1 MIKKCGYVA
10 ISGPTNS
17 GKSTL
22 LNAIFDKKISIVS
35 HKVQTTLK
43 SLDAV
48 KNYNDTQIVFIDT
61 PGFYQKKN
69 DANYFKD
76 VLASID
82 RSDLLLVILDVTSK
96 FYYLDQIEKI
106 INKYKKNKFLIINK
120 IDLVD
125 NDYILKKI
133 SEIKFIESF
142 DAIFYLSALKKKN
155 IKKLLDKIS
164 DLLPVQEWIY
174 KKNNSTNISKE
185 IFLAEI
191 TREGILKYL
200 NQEIPYQISIIT
212 DKLVKSQHY
221 TIHQKIIA
229 STLSHKKIILGKDGR
244 SIKAIGTYAKNEMQK
259 VLKCKC
265 NLFLKVVL
273 KKN

>member
-22 LNAIFDKKISIVS
+22 LNAIFEKKVSIVS

-48 KNYNDTQIVFIDT
+48 KNYKDTQIVFIDT

-76 VLASID
+76 VLSSID
-82 RSDLLLVILDVTSK
+82 RSDLLLIILDITSK
-96 FYYLDQIEKI
+96 FHYLDQIEKI
-106 INKYKKNKFLIINK
+106 IENYKKEKFLIINK

-125 NDYILKKI
+125 NDYILEKI
-133 SEIKFIESF
+133 SEIKYIESF
-142 DAIFYLSALKKKN
+142 NAIFYLSALKKKN
-155 IKKLLDKIS
+155 ITKLLDKVS
-164 DLLPVQEWIY
+164 SALPEKEWIY
-174 KKNNSTNISKE
+174 KKSNTTNISKE

-200 NQEIPYQISIIT
+200 NQEIPYQVSIVT
-212 DKLVKSQHY
+212 DKIVKGANY

-229 STLSHKKIILGKDGR
+229 TTLSHKKIILGKDGR
-244 SIKAIGTYAKNEMQK
+244 SIKAIGSYARSEMEK

-265 NLFLKVVL
+265 NLFLKVLL
-273 KKN
+273 KKR

>member
-125 NDYILKKI
+125 NDYILKILCKALLQYPPFPLAHLGVLIWLFERHPWRAHEWHWLDHCVKAFLCFLGFGSIVDSARPPRWSRIVPESI
-133 SEIKFIESF
+133 S
-142 DAIFYLSALKKKN
+142 LSKEECGHMDRK
-155 IKKLLDKIS
+155 S
-164 DLLPVQEWIY
+164 DL
-174 KKNNSTNISKE
+174 
-185 IFLAEI
+185 FLNDC
-191 TREGILKYL
+191 ILDD
-200 NQEIPYQISIIT
+200 E
-212 DKLVKSQHY
+212 
-221 TIHQKIIA
+221 
-229 STLSHKKIILGKDGR
+229 
-244 SIKAIGTYAKNEMQK
+244 
-259 VLKCKC
+259 
-265 NLFLKVVL
+265 
-273 KKN
+273 

>member
-106 INKYKKNKFLIINK
+106 INKYKKTKYKNAKNVYK
-120 IDLVD
+120 R
-125 NDYILKKI
+125 YILSKRYFEFLRER
-133 SEIKFIESF
+133 S
-142 DAIFYLSALKKKN
+142 KKKTLEER
-155 IKKLLDKIS
+155 KKMKF
-164 DLLPVQEWIY
+164 VY
-174 KKNNSTNISKE
+174 
-185 IFLAEI
+185 
-191 TREGILKYL
+191 
-200 NQEIPYQISIIT
+200 
-212 DKLVKSQHY
+212 
-221 TIHQKIIA
+221 
-229 STLSHKKIILGKDGR
+229 
-244 SIKAIGTYAKNEMQK
+244 
-259 VLKCKC
+259 
-265 NLFLKVVL
+265 
-273 KKN
+273 

>member
-164 DLLPVQEWIY
+164 DLLPVQKWIY

-200 NQEIPYQISIIT
+200 NQEIPYQISIVT
-212 DKLVKSQHY
+212 DKLIKSQNY

-244 SIKAIGTYAKNEMQK
+244 SIKAIGTYARNEMEK
-259 VLKCKC
+259 VFKCKC

>member
-1 MIKKCGYVA
+1 MTKKCGYVA

-22 LNAIFDKKISIVS
+22 LNAIFDKKVSIVS

-82 RSDLLLVILDVTSK
+82 RSDLLLIILDITSK

-125 NDYILKKI
+125 NDYILEKI

-155 IKKLLDKIS
+155 ITKLLDKIS
-164 DLLPVQEWIY
+164 DLLPVKEWTY

-185 IFLAEI
+185 SFLAEI

-200 NQEIPYQISIIT
+200 NQEIPYQISIVT
-212 DKLVKSQHY
+212 DKIVKSQNY

-229 STLSHKKIILGKDGR
+229 STLSHKKIILGKEGR
-244 SIKAIGTYAKNEMQK
+244 SIKAIGTYARNEMEK

-273 KKN
+273 KKH

>member
-22 LNAIFDKKISIVS
+22 LNAIFEKKVSIVS

-48 KNYNDTQIVFIDT
+48 KNYKDTQIVFIDT

-76 VLASID
+76 VLSSID
-82 RSDLLLVILDVTSK
+82 RSDLLLIILDITSK
-96 FYYLDQIEKI
+96 FHYLDQIEKI
-106 INKYKKNKFLIINK
+106 IQNYKKEKFLIINK

-125 NDYILKKI
+125 NDYILEKI
-133 SEIKFIESF
+133 SEIKYIESF
-142 DAIFYLSALKKKN
+142 NAIFYLSALKKKN
-155 IKKLLDKIS
+155 ITKILDKVS
-164 DLLPVQEWIY
+164 SALPEKEWIY
-174 KKNNSTNISKE
+174 KKNNTTNISKE

-200 NQEIPYQISIIT
+200 NQEIPYQVSIVT
-212 DKLVKSQHY
+212 DKIVKGANY

-229 STLSHKKIILGKDGR
+229 TTLSHKKIILGKDGR
-244 SIKAIGTYAKNEMQK
+244 SIKAIGSYARSEMEK

-265 NLFLKVVL
+265 NLFLKVLL
-273 KKN
+273 KKR